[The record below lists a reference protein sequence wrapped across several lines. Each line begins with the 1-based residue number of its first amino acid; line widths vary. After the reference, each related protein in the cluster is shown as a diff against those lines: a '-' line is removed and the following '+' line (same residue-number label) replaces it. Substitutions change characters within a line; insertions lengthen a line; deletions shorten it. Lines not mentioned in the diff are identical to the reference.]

1 MPQFAEATT
10 KLKELRSHVMMA
22 KLDAERYPTA
32 ASTLG
37 IKGFPTLLLFVNGT
51 SQVEDIVISTKER
64 AGVLVI
70 KISSS
75 VEAENFQKKY
85 HLFVLGLFDKFE
97 VCMFKL
103 P

>member
-22 KLDAERYPTA
+22 KLDAER
-32 ASTLG
+32 
-37 IKGFPTLLLFVNGT
+37 
-51 SQVEDIVISTKER
+51 EDIVISAKER
-64 AGVLVI
+64 ADVPVI